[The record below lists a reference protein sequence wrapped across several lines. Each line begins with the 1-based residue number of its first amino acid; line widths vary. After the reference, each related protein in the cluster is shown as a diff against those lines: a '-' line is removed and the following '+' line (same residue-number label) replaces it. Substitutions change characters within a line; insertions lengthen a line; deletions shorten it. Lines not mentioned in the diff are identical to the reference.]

1 VLIERAGCSV
11 TTRNNAQL
19 TAIDLAEQ
27 YGFQNLA
34 HDLRLR
40 ENPSLFSQKSSSNS
54 RPIHLEKAT
63 VVRLVV
69 KKRNIARHDASN
81 QVDENE
87 LTAENGQNY
96 MSTSSEKLVN
106 SRFDL
111 SELRARVEKHDA
123 NRRDD
128 LENNVLM
135 HSMDSL
141 NQQNRTRQRSKLLSQ
156 AYAPWLRMSK
166 LTPEAFHEEIQK
178 GRNNLRKVRRDN
190 EMKEEENNEND
201 TSINR
206 RSRHSQSVGAPVMP
220 TEQRSWRRTGYE
232 TRSSIVP
239 VSKTHQFISAAS
251 QSTTNVERPEWQRA
265 LIRRRQGLTDG
276 ADS

>member
-1 VLIERAGCSV
+1 MLIERAGCSV
-11 TTRNNAQL
+11 ATRNNAQL

-40 ENPSLFSQKSSSNS
+40 ENSSLFSQKSSSNS

-87 LTAENGQNY
+87 LTSETGQNY
-96 MSTSSEKLVN
+96 MSISSEKLVN

-123 NRRDD
+123 RRRYD

-135 HSMDSL
+135 QRKNSL
-141 NQQNRTRQRSKLLSQ
+141 
-156 AYAPWLRMSK
+156 
-166 LTPEAFHEEIQK
+166 
-178 GRNNLRKVRRDN
+178 
-190 EMKEEENNEND
+190 KE
-201 TSINR
+201 
-206 RSRHSQSVGAPVMP
+206 
-220 TEQRSWRRTGYE
+220 
-232 TRSSIVP
+232 
-239 VSKTHQFISAAS
+239 
-251 QSTTNVERPEWQRA
+251 
-265 LIRRRQGLTDG
+265 
-276 ADS
+276 